1 MAEQWFI
8 PRLNRTGVPL
18 LLARFVLGGAFIY
31 FGCLKLADPLEFLK
45 QLHFYDIMP
54 EHWPILLNSVALVMP
69 WLEVACGVALI
80 LGFWLRGS
88 ALMLGGMLLTFM
100 IALYFRAIG
109 IAETDAIPFCAVK
122 FDCGCGTGVRIIC
135 HKLLENAGLLLLCVM
150 ILFSRRRLF
159 CLSSMLTGGRFL
171 PLLAADLCP
180 HCGERM
186 MHDRPPATPKT
197 EAAPAASVVP
207 SADAPES
214 T

>member
-1 MAEQWFI
+1 MASQWSI

-18 LLARFVLGGAFIY
+18 LIARCVLGGVFLFY
-31 FGCLKLADPLEFLK
+31 GYLKLSDPMAFLK
-45 QLHFYDIMP
+45 ELHLYDVLP
-54 EHWPILLNSVALVMP
+54 ERPSMLLNSIALVLP
-69 WLEVACGVALI
+69 WIEVACGVALI

-88 ALMLGGMLLTFM
+88 AMMLGGMLVTFM
-100 IALYFRAIG
+100 VALYFRAVG
-109 IAETDAIPFCAVK
+109 IAEADAIPFCAVK
-122 FDCGCGTGVRIIC
+122 FDCGCGTGVRITC

-186 MHDRPPATPKT
+186 MHDKPPAAPKT
-197 EAAPAASVVP
+197 ETAPAASDISP
-207 SADAPES
+207 ADKPES

>member
-1 MAEQWFI
+1 MAGQWFI
-8 PRLNRTGVPL
+8 PRFNRTGVPL
-18 LLARFVLGGAFIY
+18 LIARCALGGVFIY
-31 FGCLKLADPLEFLK
+31 LGYLKLSDPMAFLK
-45 QLHFYDIMP
+45 ALHLYDVLPVRPSM
-54 EHWPILLNSVALVMP
+54 LLNSVALVMP

-88 ALMLGGMLLTFM
+88 AMMLGGMLVTFM
-100 IALYFRAIG
+100 VALYFRAVG
-109 IAETDAIPFCAVK
+109 IAGADAIPFCAVK

-159 CLSSMLTGGRFL
+159 CLSSTLTGGRFL

-186 MHDRPPATPKT
+186 MHDKPPAAPKT
-197 EAAPAASVVP
+197 DATPLTPPP
-207 SADAPES
+207 STDAPES